1 MVPIIQTTSITY
13 QDEAGNNILKDI
25 NLHVLPGQCLTI
37 TGPSGAGK
45 STLLKIIASLLTPTA
60 GQVLFNGKDINHI
73 NSITYRQQVSY
84 CYQQPSLFGKTVA
97 DNLYYPYQ
105 IRNQQ
110 PDITKLKQ
118 QLAQMRLPST
128 FLSKDINTLSGGEK
142 QRVALIRNL
151 LFNPQ
156 VLLLDEITSGLDS
169 VSKQIVLHHIATMQQ
184 KGSTI
189 IKITHDEQQITAA
202 QHIIYIKDGQINE
215 SQC

>member
-1 MVPIIQTTSITY
+1 MVPIIQITNITY

-25 NLHVLPGQCLTI
+25 NLQVLPGQCLTI

-45 STLLKIIASLLTPTA
+45 STLLKIIASLLTPTT

-73 NSITYRQQVSY
+73 NPITYRQQVSY

-118 QLAQMRLPST
+118 QLAQ
-128 FLSKDINTLSGGEK
+128 
-142 QRVALIRNL
+142 
-151 LFNPQ
+151 
-156 VLLLDEITSGLDS
+156 
-169 VSKQIVLHHIATMQQ
+169 
-184 KGSTI
+184 
-189 IKITHDEQQITAA
+189 
-202 QHIIYIKDGQINE
+202 
-215 SQC
+215 